1 MNKAKKTRRVVGVV
15 TQAFYWLTFTLLIII
30 AALVA
35 SSAFNLSGGYRL
47 LVVQSGSMSPSI
59 PVGSLIF
66 TKPEAEYQKG
76 DVVTFYE
83 TGNQKYL
90 VTHRIA
96 ETQKLEDGELFITK
110 GDANDASD
118 SKRIDKGGVVGKVVW
133 ALPYAG
139 YAVSFAK
146 TRTGLIALIIIPATL
161 IVYSEILAIKHEL
174 QDILAKRKRI
184 KAKQKEAKRLNE
196 LERTLRFRFR
206 QLLH

>member
-1 MNKAKKTRRVVGVV
+1 MNKTKKTHSLVGVI
-15 TQAFYWLTFTLLIII
+15 TQAFYWLTFALLIVI
-30 AALVA
+30 AAMVA
-35 SSAFNLSGGYRL
+35 SSAFNISGGYRL

-66 TKPEAEYQKG
+66 TKPAQEYQKG
-76 DVVTFYE
+76 DVITFYE
-83 TGNQKYL
+83 VGDKKYL
-90 VTHRIA
+90 VTHRIV
-96 ETQKLEDGELFITK
+96 ETEKLEDGELFITK

-118 SKRIDKGGVVGKVVW
+118 SKRIEKSAVVGKVVW

-174 QDILAKRKRI
+174 QAIFAKRKRI
-184 KAKQKEAKRLNE
+184 KTNK
-196 LERTLRFRFR
+196 FRFR